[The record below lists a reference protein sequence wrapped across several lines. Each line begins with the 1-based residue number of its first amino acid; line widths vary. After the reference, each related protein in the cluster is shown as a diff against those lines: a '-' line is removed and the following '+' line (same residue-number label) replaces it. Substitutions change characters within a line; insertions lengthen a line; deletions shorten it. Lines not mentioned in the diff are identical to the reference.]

1 MKINGRWHV
10 PQGTA
15 FSSHIVKYPMD
26 VITQSNSVLDMSSS
40 IENEFICTQ
49 IAKELGFNVPNVEI
63 ITTESGAKALA
74 VKRFDRCFGDGVVTR
89 RHQEDFCQI
98 FGVPEHLKYQSENN
112 LEVSKIVDVLSF
124 SAQSKANNHDFLSL

>member
-1 MKINGRWHV
+1 RKSFLPCFGDYRPCVSGTQRKTTLMKTNGRWYV

-49 IAKELGFNVPNVEI
+49 IAKELGFKVP
-63 ITTESGAKALA
+63 
-74 VKRFDRCFGDGVVTR
+74 
-89 RHQEDFCQI
+89 
-98 FGVPEHLKYQSENN
+98 
-112 LEVSKIVDVLSF
+112 
-124 SAQSKANNHDFLSL
+124 